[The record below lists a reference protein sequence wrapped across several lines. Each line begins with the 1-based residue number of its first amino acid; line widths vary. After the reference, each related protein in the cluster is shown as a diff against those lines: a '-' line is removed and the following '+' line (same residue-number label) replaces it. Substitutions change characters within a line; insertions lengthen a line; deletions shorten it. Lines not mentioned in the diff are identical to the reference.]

1 MVCDLIVWEPFLMF
15 VNAKKS
21 FDAHNLAT
29 TLRLHTSAKT
39 RIFRLAMIIRCSL
52 LPVMRPLA
60 RCQSRVV
67 TKQVGR
73 RCASSS
79 ASPPPSHYHPAG
91 PPSSI
96 LGSLTS
102 ELDKIAP
109 RFEIAPERVVILKE
123 PDEFYQALKVSTI
136 CVENAKEQGP

>member
-1 MVCDLIVWEPFLMF
+1 MF

-21 FDAHNLAT
+21 FDAHNLVT
-29 TLRLHTSAKT
+29 TSKFHTSAEI

-52 LPVMRPLA
+52 LPVTRPLA
-60 RCQSRVV
+60 RCQSRAV
-67 TKQVGR
+67 TKQVAR

-91 PPSSI
+91 STSSV

-109 RFEIAPERVVILKE
+109 RFEIAPEKVVILKE
-123 PDEFYQALKVSTI
+123 PGEFYQALKVSTALVKI
-136 CVENAKEQGP
+136 PQEKGF